1 MTAIALPAT
10 VPIPVHWL
18 AYANKANAVGLKV
31 FFGFLLVLVLAAGIY
46 IIRNRQAFFS
56 HKGKEGDTYASA
68 NLRMWLVILVWIHAV
83 IITALMI
90 FEV

>member
-1 MTAIALPAT
+1 MPLLAAAANPA
-10 VPIPVHWL
+10 
-18 AYANKANAVGLKV
+18 GLRV
-31 FFGFLLVLVLAAGIY
+31 FFGILFMLVLGAGIY
-46 IIRNRQAFFS
+46 MWRQRDKFFG
-56 HKGKEGDTYASA
+56 HKGDPSDSYAAA

>member
-1 MTAIALPAT
+1 MTNCSIVVLDC
-10 VPIPVHWL
+10 L
-18 AYANKANAVGLKV
+18 AAAKGSAAGLKV
-31 FFGFLLVLVLAAGIY
+31 FFSVLLLLVVSAGIY
-46 IIRNRQAFFS
+46 IIRNRAEFFG
-56 HKGKEGDTYASA
+56 HKGKEGDSYASA

>member
-1 MTAIALPAT
+1 MTFAFLN
-10 VPIPVHWL
+10 VHWL
-18 AYANKANAVGLKV
+18 AALKGSATGLKV
-31 FFGFLLVLVLAAGIY
+31 FFSILLVLVISAGIY
-46 IIRNRQAFFS
+46 IIRNRAAFFA